1 MILHLYF
8 ARRFLV
14 TFLYVL
20 GIFATISF
28 LIDMVEQLRRFDV
41 QTLGFVEIVRLTLL
55 RLPQVIYLIL
65 PLVVM
70 LATIWLFLS
79 LSRSSELVVTR
90 SAGRS
95 ALRSLVAPVLV
106 AVAIGVVAVSVMNP
120 VVAVTSQLYEDARAE
135 HREGGRST
143 LSVSREGLW
152 LRQGSADGQV
162 VIRASRANLDGTRL
176 FDVTFLGTT
185 PEGSPLFRLEADEA
199 VLEEG
204 AWRLRDV
211 KEWRFDSPN
220 PERDATRHV
229 SYLLPSNLTRN
240 QILDSFGTP
249 SAVPIWDLPGFI
261 EQLEAAG
268 FSARQ
273 HRVWL
278 QMELAQPLLL
288 ASMVLIG
295 AGFTMRHV
303 RFGRTGIMVMA
314 SLMTGFFLY
323 FLRNLAQIL
332 GETGQVPV
340 LLAAWGPP
348 LAALLLPIGILL
360 HLEDG

>member
-41 QTLGFVEIVRLTLL
+41 ATLGFFEIVRLTLL

-90 SAGRS
+90 AAGRS
-95 ALRSLVAPVLV
+95 ALRSLVAPVIV
-106 AVAIGVVAVSVMNP
+106 AVAIGVAAVSVMNP

-135 HREGGRST
+135 HSEGGRST

-185 PEGSPLFRLEADEA
+185 PAGSPLFRLEADEA
-199 VLEEG
+199 VLEDG
-204 AWRLRDV
+204 AWRLSGV